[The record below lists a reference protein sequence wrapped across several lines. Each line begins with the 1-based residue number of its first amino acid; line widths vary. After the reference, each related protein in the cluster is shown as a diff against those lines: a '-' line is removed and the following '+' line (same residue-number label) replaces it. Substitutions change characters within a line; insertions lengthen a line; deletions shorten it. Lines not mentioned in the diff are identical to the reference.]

1 MQVMR
6 ISQTIPTN
14 FINRSNKFYNNNPV
28 LKNMSTNYSDEISFT
43 GNAIPAYVLE
53 LSNISKYQNQI
64 REARG
69 DGSGFNGVNELR
81 QQLKTKLSKYDNGLE
96 VYNIVDSYYLD
107 YLRDSVI
114 PEICVREEMDFWGHS
129 VKKGNPNYYTEGEL
143 GTFMAY
149 SLKNPQDRNYL
160 EYIKSKYGPEAVYSG
175 QASAICAFET
185 LNYLLDKPVLADAVM
200 NSTFQAMDIFGWAFR
215 HMTTGEFFDMP
226 SRYKDAFTRVVDYLS
241 SDEGSKILSNKE
253 FCKGLYLVLG
263 DLASTTNF
271 RFDSKDHSEAR
282 IERIKRAAEDPECLY
297 ELCTP
302 EWQKNM
308 KNMAVVRPYYA
319 WEKEEILDFLKQH
332 RYTPDTIKNIYV
344 EERNGKRIA
353 QIRKYTQLGTTS
365 ESDLFELKGEKS

>member
-6 ISQTIPTN
+6 ISQATPTN
-14 FINRSNKFYNNNPV
+14 YINRSNKFYMNNSV
-28 LKNMSTNYSDEISFT
+28 KKNLNINYSDEISFT

-64 REARG
+64 RKARG

-107 YLRDSVI
+107 YLRDNVI

-149 SLKNPQDRNYL
+149 SVKNPQDRNYL

-185 LNYLLDKPVLADAVM
+185 LNYLLDKPVLAEAVM
-200 NSTFQAMDIFGWAFR
+200 SSTFGAMNIFGWAFR
-215 HMTTGEFFDMP
+215 HMTTGEFYDMP
-226 SRYKDAFTRVVDYLS
+226 SRYKDAFVKVADYLS
-241 SDEGSKILSNKE
+241 SDEGSKILSNKT

-271 RFDSKDHSEAR
+271 GLGSKDHSEAR
-282 IERIKRAAEDPECLY
+282 IESIKRAAKDPEYLY

-302 EWQKNM
+302 EWQKSM
-308 KNMAVVRPYYA
+308 KDMPIVRPCYPD
-319 WEKEEILDFLKQH
+319 EKRLVEQFFNANNHNPAD
-332 RYTPDTIKNIYV
+332 IKYV
-344 EERNGKRIA
+344 RIEERNGHKYA
-353 QIRKYTQLGTTS
+353 QIRKLTSYGTCD
-365 ESDLFELKGEKS
+365 EADLFEIKDEK